1 MSAELNFEQVAGPF
15 DFTEGPAWDGKTILF
30 TDIPTSRILRYDP
43 QSGETSVLRTKTNE
57 ANGLMFDREGRL
69 YACEGGD
76 GVTFPKDG
84 QTYTSDGRRIVRYET
99 DGSTTIIIDQF
110 EGQRFNSPNDLAFDR
125 LGRMWFTDPRYG
137 NKSDDLELD
146 HQSVYRADPQP
157 DGSWDLHRITF
168 DTTKPN
174 GLLIS
179 EDMKTLYVAQS
190 DYAEVGPTELRA
202 YAINDDGT
210 AGDYEIMHNFQ
221 PHRGVDGMVFDSE
234 SNIIATAGWATSG
247 PGPMIYVFAPSGR
260 VLTTHPMPFDPS
272 NCTFGDDDLQSL
284 YVTAGGRLWRARTE
298 RRGSL
303 IYPS

>member
-1 MSAELNFEQVAGPF
+1 MPWNFEQVAGPF
-15 DFTEGPAWDGKTILF
+15 DFTEGPAWDGEALFF

-43 QSGETSVLRTKTNE
+43 QNGETPVSRTGTNE
-57 ANGLMFDREGRL
+57 ANGLMFDKDGQL

-76 GVTFPKDG
+76 GVTFPKGG
-84 QTYTSDGRRIVRYET
+84 QNYTTDGRRMVRYEK
-99 DGSTTIIIDQF
+99 DGSTTVILDQF
-110 EGQRFNSPNDLAFDR
+110 EGQRFNSPNDLAFDA

-146 HQSVYRADPQP
+146 HQSVYRADPQT
-157 DGSWDLHRITF
+157 DGTWDLHRITY

-190 DYAEVGPTELRA
+190 AYVADEATELRA

-210 AGDYEIMHNFQ
+210 ASEYQILHNFH
-221 PHRGVDGMVFDSE
+221 PYRGVDGMVFDTE
-234 SNIIATAGWATSG
+234 GNIVATAGYHEGG

-260 VLTTHPMPFDPS
+260 VLETHPMPFLPS
-272 NCTFGDDDLQSL
+272 NCTFGDEDLQSL
-284 YVTAGGRLWRARTE
+284 YVTAGGRLWRAHTE
-298 RRGSL
+298 RKGSL
-303 IYPS
+303 IYPN